1 MIIRHHNP
9 ILRQDHA
16 GPERVLNPRA
26 AGVWPSEETFKEGI
40 SLQRRA
46 ALLDDGPGVDVHHG
60 GRGLADQ
67 RRKAQLDLR
76 GRAWHSL
83 RSGRERQNGQQDQKY
98 SHAPRYAQP

>member
-1 MIIRHHNP
+1 MIVRHHNP

-16 GPERVLNPRA
+16 GPKRVLNPWA

-83 RSGRERQNGQQDQKY
+83 RSDGE
-98 SHAPRYAQP
+98 